1 MFIKINKICSHVNY
15 YKQYKMIERKLIMKI
30 LRGYKLF
37 EQDPMGNLYPLF
49 IGKKE
54 AMPIGEWIKA
64 KILPTKGFSVRPGL
78 HIGQICSAPWLM
90 SADGTYKSQRSKYWK
105 RVWVEVEYIADC
117 DYSEE
122 VEQLPKKCFQDKL
135 PENGFYKFKE
145 TGCNRIWII
154 ADQMRIVKVLSE
166 EERMGILKEMNYDE
180 KEAFE
185 PYRQAM
191 AKRMKVV

>member
-1 MFIKINKICSHVNY
+1 
-15 YKQYKMIERKLIMKI
+15 MKI

-37 EQDPMGNLYPLF
+37 KQDPIGNLYPLF

-54 AMPIGEWIKA
+54 VMPIGEWIKA

-78 HIGQICSAPWLM
+78 HLGEICSAPWLM

-105 RVWVEVEYIADC
+105 RVWVLCEYIAEN

-122 VEQLPKKCFQDKL
+122 VELLPKKCFQDRL

-145 TGCNRIWII
+145 AGLNRIWVICDQIRII
-154 ADQMRIVKVLSE
+154 KVLSE
-166 EERMGILKEMNYDE
+166 EERLNILKELSYNE

-185 PYRQAM
+185 PYRKAM
-191 AKRMKVV
+191 AKRMKIV

>member
-1 MFIKINKICSHVNY
+1 MKIN
-15 YKQYKMIERKLIMKI
+15 
-30 LRGYKLF
+30 RGYKLF
-37 EQDPMGNLYPLF
+37 EQDSMGNLYPLF

-54 AMPIGEWIKA
+54 IMPIDEWIKA
-64 KILPTKGFSVRPGL
+64 KILPTKGFAVRPGL

-105 RVWVEVEYIADC
+105 RVWVEVEYIADF

-154 ADQMRIVKVLSE
+154 ADQMRIVKILSE
-166 EERMGILKEMNYDE
+166 EERQRILKEMNYDE
-180 KEAFE
+180 LKAFE

-191 AKRMKVV
+191 AKRMKVA

>member
-1 MFIKINKICSHVNY
+1 
-15 YKQYKMIERKLIMKI
+15 MKI

-54 AMPIGEWIKA
+54 VMPIGEWIKA

-78 HIGQICSAPWLM
+78 HLGEICSAPWLM
-90 SADGTYKSQRSKYWK
+90 SADGTYKSQRSKYYK
-105 RVWVEVEYIADC
+105 RVWALCEYIAEN

-122 VEQLPKKCFQDKL
+122 VELLPKKCFQDRL

-145 TGCNRIWII
+145 AGLNRIWVICDQIKII
-154 ADQMRIVKVLSE
+154 KVLNE
-166 EERMGILKEMNYDE
+166 EERQQILKELNYNE

-185 PYRQAM
+185 PYRKAM

>member
-1 MFIKINKICSHVNY
+1 
-15 YKQYKMIERKLIMKI
+15 MKI
-30 LRGYKLF
+30 MTGYKLF
-37 EQDPMGNLYPLF
+37 EQDPIGNLYPLF

-54 AMPIGEWIKA
+54 VMPIGEWIKA

-78 HIGQICSAPWLM
+78 HLGEICSAPWLM

-105 RVWVEVEYIADC
+105 RVWVLCEYIAEN

-122 VEQLPKKCFQDKL
+122 VELLPKKCFQDRL

-145 TGCNRIWII
+145 AGLNRIWVICDQIRII
-154 ADQMRIVKVLSE
+154 KVLSE
-166 EERMGILKEMNYDE
+166 EERLNILKELNYNE

-185 PYRQAM
+185 PYRKAM

>member
-1 MFIKINKICSHVNY
+1 
-15 YKQYKMIERKLIMKI
+15 MKI

-37 EQDPMGNLYPLF
+37 EQDPIGNLYPLF
-49 IGKKE
+49 IGKNE
-54 AMPIGEWIKA
+54 VMPIGEWIKA

-78 HIGQICSAPWLM
+78 HLGEICSAPWLM

-105 RVWVEVEYIADC
+105 RVWVLCEYIAEN

-122 VEQLPKKCFQDKL
+122 VELLPKKCFQDRL

-145 TGCNRIWII
+145 VGLNRIWVICDQIKII
-154 ADQMRIVKVLSE
+154 KVLNE
-166 EERMGILKEMNYDE
+166 EERQQILKELNYNE

-185 PYRQAM
+185 PYRKAM